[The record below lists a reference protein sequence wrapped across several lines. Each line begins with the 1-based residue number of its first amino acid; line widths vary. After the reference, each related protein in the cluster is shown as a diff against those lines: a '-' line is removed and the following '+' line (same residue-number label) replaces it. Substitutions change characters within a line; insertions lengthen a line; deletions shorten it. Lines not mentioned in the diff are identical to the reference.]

1 MLATSQV
8 SSPFRLESPANY
20 LRIAWC
26 SRVRW
31 GKAVEGR
38 DGDQSEKSPNRPP
51 PHARLLSWAPGP
63 LRTHWPLAVVPAC
76 SVPGRR
82 GSQGISAGWSCRR
95 GRVSGIEVTT
105 DI

>member
-38 DGDQSEKSPNRPP
+38 DGDQSEKSPNRPHP
-51 PHARLLSWAPGP
+51 
-63 LRTHWPLAVVPAC
+63 THT
-76 SVPGRR
+76 S
-82 GSQGISAGWSCRR
+82 
-95 GRVSGIEVTT
+95 
-105 DI
+105 